1 MAQYPSITTTYA
13 GLNMIAESQTGK
25 KLIFT
30 KLKAG
35 DGSLSDGE
43 SIQSLT
49 ALKSPKLDIPIQGFV
64 NQGNGQIRLR
74 FVVSNENAE
83 SGFHMKE
90 VAIYAKLEESGEE
103 QLYAYVNGGNFVD
116 WIPDKNIP
124 MEAQIF
130 DIFVIIGN
138 ASSVIVNIDKS
149 IVYATALDLT
159 EHNTSEIAH
168 EDIRKKI
175 GTDITNHNTNKD
187 AHQNGIKG
195 NAATATK
202 LETPRKINGISFD
215 GTTDITITDDT
226 KQPYY
231 SGTIKIAG
239 DANKF
244 YPVAFW
250 CSNGNDGRHF
260 QVNIRRP
267 KHMDAQDTGFLDF
280 EMGGCG
286 SSWGSTYPNIYTRYY
301 SVVDFVADA
310 KPAARSTIMHVWLK
324 GGGTTYY
331 WGSTHPIFSSDIA
344 TTDSIVIQNDTLAP
358 KTECTLPRG
367 LAENGILYS
376 PRAFAPSGFGLGDAS
391 ISITESIS
399 METFLKRSGTQS
411 GFYRSSTITDLPTPI
426 DSGYF
431 LYVTKS
437 SDPNYAGVYAL
448 KASIDAR
455 AYYGCCINGTWRG
468 WGRIA
473 TTESPA
479 FTGTPTAPTP
489 ESTDNS
495 TKIATTA
502 FVQTVSKANGGIV
515 AQSLGETGW
524 VKYANG
530 LIEQWGYAT
539 VGAGST
545 ATITLPI
552 LLTSTIY
559 NIQVSPNNT
568 TVDSRGDKQDW
579 VGASPASLNAI
590 VIRNGFEH
598 NISSSKI
605 WWKVMGV

>member
-74 FVVSNENAE
+74 FVVSNENVE

-175 GTDITNHNTNKD
+175 GTDITNHNANKD

-202 LETPRKINGISFD
+202 LQTPRKINGVAFD
-215 GTTDITITDDT
+215 GTTDINIVADGGNADTVDGKHATDFMRYMGYFSNAMFKDAEPNTVYTVGGATTDMPAGAYNYGCLETTGTSKKMVQRYTTHGVDGSTGQFASWYRVSYGGDYSAWKKIATITDNAATAT
-226 KQPYY
+226 KLQTAR
-231 SGTIKIAG
+231 SITVGNATKNFDG
-239 DANKF
+239 SAN
-244 YPVAFW
+244 V
-250 CSNGNDGRHF
+250 
-260 QVNIRRP
+260 
-267 KHMDAQDTGFLDF
+267 GFSLA
-280 EMGGCG
+280 EMGI
-286 SSWGSTYPNIYTRYY
+286 S
-301 SVVDFVADA
+301 
-310 KPAARSTIMHVWLK
+310 
-324 GGGTTYY
+324 
-331 WGSTHPIFSSDIA
+331 
-344 TTDSIVIQNDTLAP
+344 
-358 KTECTLPRG
+358 
-367 LAENGILYS
+367 
-376 PRAFAPSGFGLGDAS
+376 AS
-391 ISITESIS
+391 A
-399 METFLKRSGTQS
+399 M
-411 GFYRSSTITDLPTPI
+411 
-426 DSGYF
+426 
-431 LYVTKS
+431 
-437 SDPNYAGVYAL
+437 
-448 KASIDAR
+448 
-455 AYYGCCINGTWRG
+455 
-468 WGRIA
+468 
-473 TTESPA
+473 
-479 FTGTPTAPTP
+479 
-489 ESTDNS
+489 
-495 TKIATTA
+495 
-502 FVQTVSKANGGIV
+502 GGIV

-524 VKYANG
+524 VKFANG
-530 LIEQWGYAT
+530 LIMQWGT
-539 VGAGST
+539 VSANFT
-545 ATITLPI
+545 ADNETKTITLPI
-552 LLTSTIY
+552 SFTSQHLFCSISETVGYVKGDTI
-559 NIQVSPNNT
+559 VG
-568 TVDSRGDKQDW
+568 VDIYSKSNENFIVKYCWDKAGE
-579 VGASPASLNAI
+579 VT
-590 VIRNGFEH
+590 IRFFC
-598 NISSSKI
+598 I
-605 WWKVMGV
+605 GV